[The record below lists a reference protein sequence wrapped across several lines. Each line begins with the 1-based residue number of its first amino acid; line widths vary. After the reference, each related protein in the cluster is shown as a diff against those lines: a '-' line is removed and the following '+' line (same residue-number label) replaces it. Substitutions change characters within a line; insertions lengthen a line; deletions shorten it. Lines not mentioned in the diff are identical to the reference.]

1 MFQWS
6 LHFVRSVNL
15 TYNTKFHIFSQTT
28 LDFLHYEEFLVGGKN
43 IIFLE
48 LGLVYYAVAAG
59 IGQLR
64 FWCQVG
70 GLVGFLVQILH
81 MGGISTIVFLHKL
94 GFSMCV

>member
-1 MFQWS
+1 M
-6 LHFVRSVNL
+6 VRSFRSDRKPQIQ
-15 TYNTKFHIFSQTT
+15 YKIPYIFS
-28 LDFLHYEEFLVGGKN
+28 DNVGFFAFEEFLVGGKN
-43 IIFLE
+43 VIFLE

-81 MGGISTIVFLHKL
+81 MGGISTIVF
-94 GFSMCV
+94 FT